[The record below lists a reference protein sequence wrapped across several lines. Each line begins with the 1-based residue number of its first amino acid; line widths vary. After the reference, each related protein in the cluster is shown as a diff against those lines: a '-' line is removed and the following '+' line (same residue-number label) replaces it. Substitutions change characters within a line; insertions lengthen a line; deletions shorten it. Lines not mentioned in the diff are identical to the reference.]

1 MVIRK
6 GRTGVRGLQKTGDP
20 KCCSFIGIVIL
31 IPKLKT
37 GEIAQKRAGS
47 SVVLGTWALSSL
59 A

>member
-6 GRTGVRGLQKTGDP
+6 DRTGVWGLQKTRDP
-20 KCCSFIGIVIL
+20 KCCGFIGIVIL

-37 GEIAQKRAGS
+37 GEIAQKRPGS
-47 SVVLGTWALSSL
+47 SVVLGTWALPSL